1 MGGNQ
6 FSRAITETARVAA
19 DQYGHLAARPSLP
32 SLRTISAAVVA
43 LIFAAIAKEAARN
56 ARLARRLL
64 IQGVPEQKLTRT
76 KWWLLGL
83 HRYLLGHM
91 LETNPHA
98 RGVHRGPEMAP
109 LLHGQGGID
118 GWDGCSGKE
127 PLIVLCRYALGAP
140 KIVVTDPKA
149 LQFTL
154 SSKSY
159 HFRKNEMARRFI
171 SMVTGDAGL
180 IVAQGDMHKLHRRII
195 NPLFNMKTLK
205 AIAPAMLAS
214 LDELYAIIDHS
225 LSSQVLPFHDLSG
238 QRTLNSFLLMLGLQ
252 FPNIIGRIPT
262 RAKRFI
268 KRNVVGTLI
277 KEMLRN
283 AEQDG
288 DGVMLIHE
296 LLRQNKDQALTE
308 HKLVCANPTIIR
320 SFLEAMSVAPPVMNA
335 IDPNHNYQ
343 LLFQDTGGVRV
354 NAMNVFLNVTSQQT
368 VHALVGEYASRVTLG
383 VALAANNRRLWHCGL
398 SSSMDFDNK
407 IDFPFFF
414 RPTPNDNQQ
423 GALLARFVASMS
435 WRAVNILAVAD
446 PYGQSLSATFSTAAD
461 QLSVSLYSLQ
471 QYLPGTTD
479 FTVYLDVIL
488 ASGSKIVMLF
498 GFPSDA
504 KLILRQAK
512 AKGMVG
518 PDWVGTHTM
527 YNYLDN
533 LATETDRRLAD
544 GMLFSTL
551 REDHSTPQYQTVR
564 SLYLAQYP
572 SRPESLVS
580 GFALTYYDCLLAL
593 AYGFDKMT
601 RLYGDAAVQTHSYPA
616 GVADFLCQI
625 MNIYNNSGRVAYV
638 MTPGGSVEK
647 LADPIFYGGSTAIPV
662 DRPPLAIVYPQWTDA
677 GVQALSVIRGLMILT
692 MLGGTIF
699 LVVHRAEKQIRQLS
713 LPFLL
718 FISLGCILM
727 LISDYIL
734 IDVVFTFAYEMVFA
748 SAIVKTYRIFRIFDD
763 TLSTRISK
771 GGLKS
776 HVLFRN
782 VAMVMAF
789 QAILFVIWMAA
800 FPVWPTLVTT
810 KTSLYYECRPTNVA
824 GHWAIVGLSFAFN
837 GVMLLLLSYL
847 AYKTRNVDS
856 SYRETS
862 WILHAA
868 QNVFLCSVVIV
879 PLSLVTIES
888 FALTAYF
895 IRSVFMLYAVAFTFM
910 ALVGRLIV
918 AVWIEHQIK
927 NVTPTALMSTAL
939 MSTALTSA
947 ADNHFQLGPKGPS
960 AERESPMVPRCSA
973 TAGSPAQPTLTAASV
988 PGSEI
993 VGVYPVL
1000 RRGGGLGFFERF
1012 TQTWRTTQVYMNVPR
1027 GLVAIGP
1034 TPPPAV
1040 GVARNVSG
1048 STTVRNS
1055 VQKRSVAAPAGAN
1068 HDEPMAAAIPLTSLG
1083 FDASPAG
1090 VPPGCL
1096 EFVHLGSGA
1105 AWVVQMSGPE
1115 EVASWTHYLKAVASV
1130 ITSTGSRT
1138 GQTSSSSG
1146 GTNSATGNV
1155 VASGRTLT
1163 SPSPSPS
1170 PVRANSDRVIRTA
1183 AG

>member
-1 MGGNQ
+1 MRSRRTRPWPPSRQTAAPLQLRHYRLVWLVWTLIAALALQPWQ
-6 FSRAITETARVAA
+6 FVAA
-19 DQYGHLAARPSLP
+19 VPSNLTILVLLP
-32 SLRTISAAVVA
+32 LS
-43 LIFAAIAKEAARN
+43 
-56 ARLARRLL
+56 
-64 IQGVPEQKLTRT
+64 
-76 KWWLLGL
+76 
-83 HRYLLGHM
+83 
-91 LETNPHA
+91 
-98 RGVHRGPEMAP
+98 
-109 LLHGQGGID
+109 
-118 GWDGCSGKE
+118 
-127 PLIVLCRYALGAP
+127 
-140 KIVVTDPKA
+140 DP
-149 LQFTL
+149 
-154 SSKSY
+154 
-159 HFRKNEMARRFI
+159 
-171 SMVTGDAGL
+171 G
-180 IVAQGDMHKLHRRII
+180 
-195 NPLFNMKTLK
+195 
-205 AIAPAMLAS
+205 
-214 LDELYAIIDHS
+214 
-225 LSSQVLPFHDLSG
+225 
-238 QRTLNSFLLMLGLQ
+238 
-252 FPNIIGRIPT
+252 
-262 RAKRFI
+262 
-268 KRNVVGTLI
+268 
-277 KEMLRN
+277 
-283 AEQDG
+283 
-288 DGVMLIHE
+288 
-296 LLRQNKDQALTE
+296 
-308 HKLVCANPTIIR
+308 ANPTIIR
-320 SFLEAMSVAPPVMNA
+320 SFQEVMSVAPPAMNA

-398 SSSMDFDNK
+398 ASSMDFDNK
-407 IDFPFFF
+407 IDFPFYF
-414 RPTPNDNQQ
+414 RPTPNDDQQ
-423 GALLARFVASMS
+423 GAILAHFVASMS

-551 REDHSTPQYQTVR
+551 REDQSTPQYQTVR

-593 AYGFDKMT
+593 AYGFNKMT
-601 RLYGDAAVQTHSYPA
+601 RLYGDAAVQTHSYSA
-616 GVADFLCQI
+616 GVADFLVPFNGTTGSLTFLPTGSRDVRECQI

-718 FISLGCILM
+718 VISLGCILM

-748 SAIVKTYRIFRIFDD
+748 SAIVKNEMVFASAIAKTYRIYCIFDN
-763 TLSTRISK
+763 SRISK

-776 HVLFRN
+776 QDLFRN
-782 VAMVMAF
+782 VAMIMAF
-789 QAILFVIWMAA
+789 QAILFVIWIFA
-800 FPVWPTLVTT
+800 FPVWPTLVAS
-810 KTSLYYECRPTNVA
+810 KTASWYECRPTSVA
-824 GHWAIVGLSFAFN
+824 GHWAIIGLSFAFN
-837 GVMLLLLSYL
+837 GAMLLFVCYL
-847 AYKTRNVDS
+847 AYKTRKVDS

-862 WILHAA
+862 WC
-868 QNVFLCSVVIV
+868 NVFLCSVVIV

-927 NVTPTALMSTAL
+927 AVTPTSLMSTTLA
-939 MSTALTSA
+939 SA
-947 ADNHFQLGPKGPS
+947 ADGQFHLRPKGS
-960 AERESPMVPRCSA
+960 STDGESPMMPRRST
-973 TAGSPAQPTLTAASV
+973 TAGSPTQPPTSANGV
-988 PGSEI
+988 PGSDMGGI
-993 VGVYPVL
+993 YPVL

-1012 TQTWRTTQVYMNVPR
+1012 TQTWRTTQVYMNVSR
-1027 GLVAIGP
+1027 GLVAIA
-1034 TPPPAV
+1034 PPPP
-1040 GVARNVSG
+1040 GLGIARNAGG
-1048 STTVRNS
+1048 STTLRKSVR
-1055 VQKRSVAAPAGAN
+1055 KRSVAAPAGAN
-1068 HDEPMAAAIPLTSLG
+1068 HDEPMGAAIPLTSLG
-1083 FDASPAG
+1083 FDASPAC

-1105 AWVVQMSGPE
+1105 AWVVQMNGPE

-1146 GTNSATGNV
+1146 GTNSTTGNV
-1155 VASGRTLT
+1155 VASGRTLASQ

-1170 PVRANSDRVIRTA
+1170 PLPVRANSDRIIRTA